1 MRPAGA
7 KPVSE
12 LRVVNQGIRKKDY
25 KALVTG
31 QPVYT
36 QDLAPKD
43 CLVVKLLRSPY
54 ASALI
59 EEIDVSRAKLV
70 PGVVCALTW
79 KDVPQKRYTQAGQ
92 SYPEGSPYDR
102 YLLDR
107 RLRYVGDPVA
117 IVAGETEESVDKALK
132 LIKVQY
138 QVLEP
143 VLDFRTALD
152 NPNIVHPEED
162 WKVLYE
168 QGSDVKRNL
177 ICHEESGHGDIEA
190 VLADCDEVVEETY
203 HTIADSQAMMET
215 FRAYSY
221 LDTFGRLNIVPSSQ
235 IAFHVRRIIAN
246 ALDIPKSKVRV
257 IKPRIG
263 GGFGAKQTVEAEP
276 YPAIVTWLTGRPAMI
291 IYTREETQTCGCPR
305 HEMEITVR
313 VGANRDGH
321 IRAISMYT
329 LSNGGAYGEHSTT
342 TVGLSGHKSISLYGK
357 LEAHSFRADVVYTN
371 LQAAGAYRG
380 FGATQGIHAVESAVD
395 ELAHKMGVDPTWLR
409 ERNLVQEGQVMPSY
423 YGETNTSCTLDQCL
437 KRVKEM
443 IRWDEKYPRQV
454 LPNGHI
460 RAVGLSLAMQGS
472 AISGIDVG
480 GATLKVNDEGFV
492 NLLIGAADMGTG
504 CDTTL
509 AQIAA
514 ESLEVPADM
523 VVTAPVDTDT
533 SPYDSGSYASSTA
546 FLTGGAVY
554 KCALKLIERIKEE
567 AARQKGWQVEDV
579 EYHDALVEH
588 VPTGECISLADVANA
603 SECGGRP
610 IEATESNC
618 CPNSPPPFMT
628 GAAEI
633 DLDPETGKVTLVE
646 YDAVVDCG
654 TTLNPNLARVQTEG
668 GLVQGIGMALTE
680 TIRYNPNG
688 SLIERNFLQYKLPTR
703 VDICPIHVE
712 FAPSYEPQGPY
723 GAKSIGE
730 VVIDTPCPAIANA
743 VQNACGVRIREM
755 PITPE
760 KVWQGMQQL
769 KREQAEQQPG

>member
-1 MRPAGA
+1 M

-12 LRVVNQGIRKKDY
+12 LRVVSKPIRKKDY

-43 CLVVKLLRSPY
+43 CLVVKLLRSPH
-54 ASALI
+54 ASALVDT
-59 EEIDVSRAKLV
+59 IDVSRAKLV
-70 PGVVCALTW
+70 PGVECVLTW
-79 KDVPQKRYTQAGQ
+79 QDVPHIRFTQAGQ

-102 YLLDR
+102 YILDR
-107 RLRYVGDPVA
+107 QVRYVGDPVA
-117 IVAGETEESVDKALK
+117 IVAGETEEAVDKALK
-132 LIKVQY
+132 LIKVTY

-152 NPNIVHPEED
+152 NPSVVHPEED
-162 WKVLYE
+162 WKILYE

-177 ICHEESGHGDIEA
+177 ICHEESSDGDVEA
-190 VLADCDEVVEETY
+190 VLADCDVVLDETY
-203 HTIADSQAMMET
+203 HTPSDNQTMMET

-221 LDTFGRLNIVPSSQ
+221 LDTYGRLNIVPSTQ
-235 IAFHVRRIIAN
+235 IAFHVRRIIST
-246 ALDIPKSKVRV
+246 ALGIPKSKVRV

-276 YPAIVTWLTGRPAMI
+276 YPAIVTWLTGKPAMI
-291 IYTREETQTCGCPR
+291 VYTREEATTCGCPR
-305 HEMEITVR
+305 HEMEIR
-313 VGANRDGH
+313 IRMGANRDGH

-342 TVGLSGHKSISLYGK
+342 TVGLSGHKAISLYGK
-357 LEAHSFRADVVYTN
+357 LEAYSFRADVVYTN
-371 LQAAGAYRG
+371 LQPAGAYRG

-395 ELAHKMGVDPTWLR
+395 ELAHKLGMDPAAIR
-409 ERNLVQEGQVMPSY
+409 EQNLVRQGQVMPSY
-423 YGETNTSCTLDQCL
+423 FGEVNTSCTLDRCL
-437 KRVKEM
+437 ERVKEM
-443 IRWDEKYPRQV
+443 IGWEEKYPCRT

-460 RAVGLSLAMQGS
+460 RGVGLAMAMQGS

-492 NLLIGAADMGTG
+492 NLLIGAGDMGTG

-509 AQIAA
+509 AQVAA
-514 ESLEVPADM
+514 ECLEVPVDQ
-523 VVTAPVDTDT
+523 VVTAQVDTDT

-554 KCALKLIERIKEE
+554 KCAQTLIGKIKAE
-567 AARQKGWQVEDV
+567 AARQKGWKIEDV
-579 EYHDALVEH
+579 DYHDALVEH
-588 VPTGECISLADVANA
+588 IPTGETVTLAEVAYV
-603 SECGGRP
+603 SECGGVP
-610 IEATESNC
+610 MVATENHT
-618 CPNSPPPFMT
+618 CPNSPPPFMA

-654 TTLNPNLARVQTEG
+654 TPLNINLARVQTEG

-680 TIRYNPNG
+680 TVRYNPDG
-688 SLIERNFLQYKLPTR
+688 SLIERNFLQYKIPTR
-703 VDICPIHVE
+703 QDICPIHVE
-712 FAPSYEPQGPY
+712 FAPSYEPQGPF

-743 VQNACGVRIREM
+743 LENACGVRIREM
-755 PITPE
+755 PITAE
-760 KVWQGMQQL
+760 KVWRGLQSQKNQ
-769 KREQAEQQPG
+769 

>member
-1 MRPAGA
+1 MKDTTA
-7 KPVSE
+7 
-12 LRVVNQGIRKKDY
+12 LRSVNKSIRKKDY

-31 QPVYT
+31 QGVYT
-36 QDLAPKD
+36 QDLAPRN
-43 CLVVKLLRSPY
+43 CLVVKLLRSPH
-54 ASALI
+54 ASALVA
-59 EEIDVSRAKLV
+59 EIDVSKAKLV
-70 PGVVCALTW
+70 PGVECVLTW
-79 KDVPQKRYTQAGQ
+79 QDVPQLRYTQAGQ

-102 YLLDR
+102 YILDR

-117 IVAGETEESVDKALK
+117 IVAGETEECVERALK
-132 LIKVQY
+132 LIKVKY
-138 QVLEP
+138 EVLEP

-152 NPNIVHPEED
+152 HPSVVHPEED
-162 WKVLYE
+162 WKILYE

-177 ICHEESGHGDIEA
+177 ISHEESACGDIEG
-190 VLADCDEVVEETY
+190 VLADCDVVVERTY
-203 HTIADSQAMMET
+203 HTLSDNQTPMET
-215 FRAYSY
+215 FRAYTF
-221 LDTFGRLNIVPSSQ
+221 LDTFGRLNIVPSTQ

-246 ALDIPKSKVRV
+246 ALGIPKSKIRV
-257 IKPRIG
+257 TKPRVG

-276 YPAIVTWLTGRPAMI
+276 YPAIVTWLTGKPAMI
-291 IYTREETQTCGCPR
+291 VYSREEHTTCGCPR

-313 VGANRDGH
+313 IGADKNGH
-321 IRAISMYT
+321 IRGIHMHT

-357 LEAHSFRADVVYTN
+357 LEAFKFDADVVYTN

-380 FGATQGIHAVESAVD
+380 FGATQGIHAMESAVD
-395 ELAHKMGVDPTWLR
+395 ELSHALGMDPSVVRAL
-409 ERNLVQEGQVMPSY
+409 NLVREGQVSEPY
-423 YGETNTSCTLDQCL
+423 YGETITSCTLDQCL
-437 KRVKEM
+437 ARTKEL
-443 IRWDEKYPRQV
+443 IGWEEKYPRRV

-460 RAVGLSLAMQGS
+460 RAVGLAMAMQGS

-480 GATLKVNDEGFV
+480 GATLKLDDGGGVT
-492 NLLIGAADMGTG
+492 LLIGAADMGTG

-514 ESLEVPADM
+514 EALEIPVDL

-554 KCALKLIERIKEE
+554 KCAQTFISKVKAE
-567 AARQKGWQVEDV
+567 AARQKGWNVDELD
-579 EYHDALVEH
+579 YHDGMVEH
-588 VPTGECISLADVANA
+588 TPTGEGITLAELAYT
-603 SECGGRP
+603 SELGGVP
-610 IEATESNC
+610 IVATENHV
-618 CPNSPPPFMT
+618 CPNSPPPFMV

-680 TIRYNPNG
+680 QIHYNPNG
-688 SLIERNFLQYKLPTR
+688 SLVERNLLQYKIPSR
-703 VDICPIHVE
+703 QDICPIHVE
-712 FAPSYEPQGPY
+712 FAPSYEAQGPY

-730 VVIDTPCPAIANA
+730 VVINTPSPAIANA
-743 VQNACGVRIREM
+743 LQNACGVRIREM
-755 PITPE
+755 PITAE
-760 KVWQGMQQL
+760 KVWRAL
-769 KREQAEQQPG
+769 HSK